1 VGASRVGAQVVSLI
15 SRRLNVRKPGKST
28 GLSEGHPSTTQSSTR
43 TKPNGGNLQGG
54 QPLSFQRGDAAA
66 LGLSRLSRILGVYRE
81 IPFDDIQRDR
91 PRFHGRA
98 GKHLTPERATGA
110 RRKFL
115 RWLFVSHGA
124 AGKSSSG
131 DLRRRSSGLGI
142 LSSPRSWRGIECAGI
157 FSLQWSQP
165 RKASGQ
171 RVIQSATHLN
181 GACNASRRGRRM

>member
-1 VGASRVGAQVVSLI
+1 MAHRQVVRI
-15 SRRLNVRKPGKST
+15 RNTIAK
-28 GLSEGHPSTTQSSTR
+28 
-43 TKPNGGNLQGG
+43 NGAITADLCP
-54 QPLSFQRGDAAA
+54 PLSFQRGDAAA
-66 LGLSRLSRILGVYRE
+66 LGLSRLSRILGIYPE

-91 PRFHGRA
+91 PRFHGHG

-115 RWLFVSHGA
+115 RWLFVNHVA
-124 AGKSSSG
+124 AGKSSTG
-131 DLRRRSSGLGI
+131 DLRRRSNGLGI